1 MPPAVTYLAKSS
13 DLGTQN
19 SQPGE
24 IVLEATALLYA
35 HTTPLSAQIT
45 VWYLHKDLWNSPPD
59 WLAWRREDPLL
70 TIICTNS
77 SILTANFANPRLAQL
92 WLRKS
97 SDFPSQRLA
106 GLARWGPLPHSREGA
121 QGPALSGVEPAFLL
135 AESPES
141 PE

>member
-45 VWYLHKDLWNSPPD
+45 VWYLHKDLCNSPPD
-59 WLAWRREDPLL
+59 WLACHREDPDHLNKL
-70 TIICTNS
+70 WHFRYPKTS
-77 SILTANFANPRLAQL
+77 PILA
-92 WLRKS
+92 S
-97 SDFPSQRLA
+97 
-106 GLARWGPLPHSREGA
+106 
-121 QGPALSGVEPAFLL
+121 
-135 AESPES
+135 
-141 PE
+141 